1 MTPWPGLGRAYQSAL
16 REERVAEAARAVEEE
31 AALQEV
37 RIVAPCPKIA
47 APKSAKVP
55 TKNLLLEV
63 AENIRHVSQASRNL
77 KGTFVK
83 ALKEDA
89 AKLQERAEEPSSAET
104 ARLEAIIA
112 SLERKVTALEAALAT
127 QNKILED
134 FVAGD
139 RSREPKAASKKRR
152 RIASSGMRD
161 GWKLSWRKRS
171 RRSRPNSPQRPSHAR
186 QWRRWCL
193 ARPGQPSGRGGVG
206 QQQHSRLRPDLL
218 TFQLPPRPRSCSHTC
233 GRGACPTPAA
243 SAYAGSRRRAATPLP
258 QSAPAPTTVEEG
270 WTVRQKVVRK
280 VVPQLRLPKKAA
292 VTLTVAPEAVERG
305 TTYAQAL
312 QAVRGKVDLAS
323 LGIGVGMKA
332 RRVATG
338 AYLFEVPGPESE
350 AKADSLV
357 IKMREALC
365 GLEGVRV
372 SRPVMTAELRISGLD
387 ESVTPDDVA
396 TAIAKIG
403 ECSIEDLKV
412 GQVKIE
418 HSGLGAAWAQCPAKV
433 ADKVARAGRVLVGF
447 VSAGV
452 RLLEPRPQRC
462 YRCLCRGHV
471 GAKCTAGVDRSGICY
486 RCGLEGHKAKG
497 CSAEP
502 HCAVCAAAGKPAG
515 HRVGG
520 KDCVASSTLPQPSRR
535 RCRGCD
541 ASATVPPSGD
551 GDRPLNHGTK
561 HFLQANINHCA
572 RAQDLLVQSLAQW
585 SIHVAVVSEPYFVP
599 RDDWAGDSD
608 GSVAV
613 ITGVPPAPRPSK
625 KSREGYRMCG
635 GSVGGVGSGSLLLP
649 NRSLAEF
656 ESFLIRLGT
665 LVVQSSQPR
674 PVLVAGDFN
683 AKSLAWG
690 SSVTDARGWR
700 VLVEEETLSDHR
712 YIRFSVSTPRTN
724 QPSNSGSLT
733 SRRWG
738 GQRWAVTRLNREA
751 VKEAALVQAWFPVP
765 AGPVRVEEEAEW
777 FGGAM
782 SQICDAAMPRARC
795 LPPKRQVYWWSAEL
809 TQLRAS
815 CMAARRRLARHRRR
829 HSRPPGDDE
838 QERLLHGLHK
848 TAKRALRVA
857 IAQAKA
863 AAREESR
870 RTLDSDPWGR
880 PYRMALSKLRPWA
893 PR

>member
-1 MTPWPGLGRAYQSAL
+1 MELDGGRRPLRRPSSDSDEVGPSRAAPGEWRGNPVSRPQKAAGSPHEWQWQRNGPRIARRCQKLCGASASDTEEDDSVAGIREAYQSAL

-31 AALQEV
+31 TALQEV

-63 AENIRHVSQASRNL
+63 AENIRHVSKASRNL

-83 ALKEDA
+83 ALREDA

-139 RSREPKAASKKRR
+139 RSREPKAASKRR

-218 TFQLPPRPRSCSHTC
+218 TFQLLGPRSCSHTC

-258 QSAPAPTTVEEG
+258 QSAPAPQQWKKG
-270 WTVRQKVVRK
+270 GQWWRQKVVRK

-365 GLEGVRV
+365 GLEDVRV

-535 RCRGCD
+535 R
-541 ASATVPPSGD
+541 S
-551 GDRPLNHGTK
+551 
-561 HFLQANINHCA
+561 
-572 RAQDLLVQSLAQW
+572 QDLLVQSLAQW

-613 ITGVPPAPRPSK
+613 ITRGAAGSPP
-625 KSREGYRMCG
+625 
-635 GSVGGVGSGSLLLP
+635 
-649 NRSLAEF
+649 F
-656 ESFLIRLGT
+656 E
-665 LVVQSSQPR
+665 
-674 PVLVAGDFN
+674 
-683 AKSLAWG
+683 K
-690 SSVTDARGWR
+690 
-700 VLVEEETLSDHR
+700 
-712 YIRFSVSTPRTN
+712 
-724 QPSNSGSLT
+724 
-733 SRRWG
+733 
-738 GQRWAVTRLNREA
+738 
-751 VKEAALVQAWFPVP
+751 
-765 AGPVRVEEEAEW
+765 
-777 FGGAM
+777 
-782 SQICDAAMPRARC
+782 
-795 LPPKRQVYWWSAEL
+795 
-809 TQLRAS
+809 
-815 CMAARRRLARHRRR
+815 
-829 HSRPPGDDE
+829 
-838 QERLLHGLHK
+838 
-848 TAKRALRVA
+848 
-857 IAQAKA
+857 
-863 AAREESR
+863 
-870 RTLDSDPWGR
+870 
-880 PYRMALSKLRPWA
+880 
-893 PR
+893 

>member
-1 MTPWPGLGRAYQSAL
+1 MRGGSGSKPGKAVAARRRAPARILSESEPSSDSSRLPRRMARQPRKPASKRPRGVRTSGSGSATDPVLRAAAKKLCGASASDTEEDDSVAGIREAYQSAL

-83 ALKEDA
+83 ALKRDA

-171 RRSRPNSPQRPSHAR
+171 RRSRPNSPQRPSHAPPASAPAPAATPVAEEPAQR
-186 QWRRWCL
+186 
-193 ARPGQPSGRGGVG
+193 
-206 QQQHSRLRPDLL
+206 
-218 TFQLPPRPRSCSHTC
+218 PPRR
-233 GRGACPTPAA
+233 RMR
-243 SAYAGSRRRAATPLP
+243 GSRRRAATPLP

-270 WTVRQKVVRK
+270 WTVVGNRGGRGKRNKRRTGPKPNAPNAGQRQKVVRK

-433 ADKVARAGRVLVGF
+433 ADKVARAGRVL
-447 VSAGV
+447 
-452 RLLEPRPQRC
+452 
-462 YRCLCRGHV
+462 
-471 GAKCTAGVDRSGICY
+471 
-486 RCGLEGHKAKG
+486 
-497 CSAEP
+497 
-502 HCAVCAAAGKPAG
+502 
-515 HRVGG
+515 
-520 KDCVASSTLPQPSRR
+520 
-535 RCRGCD
+535 
-541 ASATVPPSGD
+541 
-551 GDRPLNHGTK
+551 
-561 HFLQANINHCA
+561 ANINHCA

-599 RDDWAGDSD
+599 PRDDWAGDSD

-625 KSREGYRMCG
+625 KSSEGTGRPKSGSEDTCVRHNG
-635 GSVGGVGSGSLLLP
+635 GSVVDITFATP
-649 NRSLAEF
+649 DLA
-656 ESFLIRLGT
+656 RR
-665 LVVQSSQPR
+665 VQ
-674 PVLVAGDFN
+674 
-683 AKSLAWG
+683 
-690 SSVTDARGWR
+690 GWR